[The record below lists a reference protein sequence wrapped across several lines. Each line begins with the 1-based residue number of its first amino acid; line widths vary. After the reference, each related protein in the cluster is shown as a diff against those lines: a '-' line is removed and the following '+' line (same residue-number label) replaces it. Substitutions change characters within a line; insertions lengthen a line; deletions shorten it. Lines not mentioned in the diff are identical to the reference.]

1 MPLAGESRDEPSSC
15 QDTETVTLGAAL
27 KAAAGRQKQDE
38 EETTREKEEEQ
49 EQEPAASGGEDRNAT
64 HTY

>member
-27 KAAAGRQKQDE
+27 KAAAPNE
-38 EETTREKEEEQ
+38 EETQHQQHQQRQQQQQLRQQQ
-49 EQEPAASGGEDRNAT
+49 EIETKPI
-64 HTY
+64 Y